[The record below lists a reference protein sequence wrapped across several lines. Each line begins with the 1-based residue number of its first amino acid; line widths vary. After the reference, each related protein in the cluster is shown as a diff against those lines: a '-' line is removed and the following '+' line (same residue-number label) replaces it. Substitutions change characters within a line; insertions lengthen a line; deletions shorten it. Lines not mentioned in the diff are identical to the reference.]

1 MVGHQKILHLLLYE
15 KSYGNRNNLQA
26 ENTPKTG
33 LGEGGGRGKQCQ
45 RKSESEQLQR
55 KSVDGYII
63 KLSEVQLVRGK
74 DIENYLQNS
83 KVLFCV
89 WNINEQG
96 NL

>member
-33 LGEGGGRGKQCQ
+33 LGEGGGRGK
-45 RKSESEQLQR
+45 RNLKANSFKR

-63 KLSEVQLVRGK
+63 KLSEVQLVR
-74 DIENYLQNS
+74 DIIHQR
-83 KVLFCV
+83 
-89 WNINEQG
+89 
-96 NL
+96 

>member
-1 MVGHQKILHLLLYE
+1 M
-15 KSYGNRNNLQA
+15 R
-26 ENTPKTG
+26 TPKTG
-33 LGEGGGRGKQCQ
+33 LGEGGVGEVSSVSVNLKANSF
-45 RKSESEQLQR
+45 KR

-63 KLSEVQLVRGK
+63 KLSEVQLVRDIIHQKCNLSEVQLIRGK

-83 KVLFCV
+83 KVLFYV